1 MREEG
6 RRREMRRA
14 NEKERRA
21 NEERGEVQAKREE
34 SGGGEGRGEAGQ
46 PNNLEALS
54 PSCIRSEYLC
64 S

>member
-21 NEERGEVQAKREE
+21 NEEREVQAKREE

>member
-21 NEERGEVQAKREE
+21 NVEREVQAKREE